1 MNCISFSDV
10 TFAYP
15 PVEGDLDEN
24 GNQIVPPPVFDHF
37 TGEIPL
43 DSDSRFISLIG
54 PNGSGKSTFM
64 LLASGR
70 IMPDKGSVSL
80 FGKNISDMDEEQKN
94 LVASVIYQNMEFE
107 TDESVKELL
116 SYVYQNGAL
125 NGNAAAVTKCKE
137 DLLSEVV
144 DILELAT
151 VLDHGLMELSKGEI
165 QRVLIAFSL
174 LYGSASIFM
183 DEPMFAMENRQ
194 KNSVLSYLKEF
205 TKKTGTV
212 IVISMHELDLT
223 RKFADRVLLFRPD
236 RSMAYGTPDEIMTNE
251 ELEKAYGMPASMLK
265 NHEDMT
271 RETLMQTG
279 EAIWDAK

>member
-1 MNCISFSDV
+1 
-10 TFAYP
+10 
-15 PVEGDLDEN
+15 
-24 GNQIVPPPVFDHF
+24 
-37 TGEIPL
+37 
-43 DSDSRFISLIG
+43 
-54 PNGSGKSTFM
+54 
-64 LLASGR
+64 
-70 IMPDKGSVSL
+70 
-80 FGKNISDMDEEQKN
+80 MDEEQKN

-236 RSMAYGTPDEIMTNE
+236 RNIAYGTPDEIMTNE